1 MKFMFKC
8 GDDLRQDN
16 LTLQFFKIMDGI
28 WQKAQMRMEMVC
40 YQVMESGFET
50 GYIEFIDNA
59 TVITD
64 MHVDEGNWQGPFKK
78 TSVMN
83 FFLKKVAVKPEFT

>member
-1 MKFMFKC
+1 
-8 GDDLRQDN
+8 
-16 LTLQFFKIMDGI
+16 
-28 WQKAQMRMEMVC
+28 
-40 YQVMESGFET
+40 MESGFET

-64 MHVDEGNWQGPFKK
+64 MHVDEGNWQGPFNK

-83 FFLKKVAVKPEFT
+83 FFLRKVAVKPEFT

>member
-1 MKFMFKC
+1 
-8 GDDLRQDN
+8 
-16 LTLQFFKIMDGI
+16 
-28 WQKAQMRMEMVC
+28 
-40 YQVMESGFET
+40 MESGFET

-64 MHVDEGNWQGPFKK
+64 MHVDEGNWQGPINK

-83 FFLKKVAVKPEFT
+83 FFLRKVAVKPEFT

>member
-1 MKFMFKC
+1 
-8 GDDLRQDN
+8 
-16 LTLQFFKIMDGI
+16 
-28 WQKAQMRMEMVC
+28 MRMEMIC
-40 YQVMESGFET
+40 YSVMESGFET

-64 MHVDEGNWQGPFKK
+64 MHVDEGNWKGPFKK

-83 FFLKKVAVKPEFT
+83 FFLRKVAIKPEFTLARNKEVIENRLQKYHWTFLKSLAG